1 MDIIICIAMFLM
13 LTLAVFHLA
22 VWSKQKWS
30 IVSPQ
35 LRQAGFLMIC
45 FTVLTV
51 LMFGM
56 RLFLKP
62 EVQVAYHESA
72 QETYSNLVIAKDD
85 TRVVESKK
93 IQTCDVVFEKSY
105 PLFLYMGRDTRTN
118 RYKMPCDMLTTD
130 MKTDVATLLSYL
142 KEETRNV
149 K

>member
-1 MDIIICIAMFLM
+1 MDIIICIAMLLM
-13 LTLAVFHLA
+13 LGLAIFHLV

-30 IVSPQ
+30 IVSPH
-35 LRQAGFLMIC
+35 LRSAGFLMIC
-45 FTVLTV
+45 FTVLTI

-62 EVQVAYHESA
+62 EVQVHYFESA
-72 QETYSNLVIAKDD
+72 QETNYNLVIAKDD
-85 TRVVESKK
+85 TRVVEYKK

-118 RYKMPCDMLTTD
+118 KYKMPCDALTTD
-130 MKTDVATLLSYL
+130 MKTDIATLLSYL
-142 KEETRNV
+142 KEETRNA